1 MYENIRNKYCKCI
14 KEMGNKELLLF
25 CVFLAMLDT
34 EAMDNIIDLEK
45 MKANADKVEADLEKG
60 KEDVK

>member
-14 KEMGNKELLLF
+14 KGMSDNDLLLF
-25 CVFLAMLDT
+25 CVCFAMVDT
-34 EAMDNIIDLEK
+34 EAVKSIVDLEK
-45 MKANADKVEADLEKG
+45 IKANADKVEADLEKG

>member
-14 KEMGNKELLLF
+14 KEMSDNDLLLF
-25 CVFLAMLDT
+25 CVCFAMLDT
-34 EAMDNIIDLEK
+34 EAVKSIVDLEK
-45 MKANADKVEADLEKG
+45 IKANADKVEADLEKG

>member
-14 KEMGNKELLLF
+14 KEMSDNELLLY
-25 CVFLAMLDT
+25 CAYLAMMDT
-34 EAMDNIIDLEK
+34 ENVNSIVDLEK
-45 MKANADKVEADLEKG
+45 MKANANEIEAELEKG

>member
-1 MYENIRNKYCKCI
+1 MYENIRNEYCKCI
-14 KEMGNKELLLF
+14 KEMSDNDLLLF
-25 CVFLAMLDT
+25 CVYLAMVNT
-34 EAMDNIIDLEK
+34 EAVESIVDLEK

>member
-14 KEMGNKELLLF
+14 KEMSDNDLLLF
-25 CVFLAMLDT
+25 CVCFAMGDM
-34 EAMDNIIDLEK
+34 EAVKSIVDLEK
-45 MKANADKVEADLEKG
+45 IKANADKVEADLEKG